1 MHPRKALILGFALA
15 FPGVAAASGSSAM
28 GVPRVQQPT
37 ATPEQEAVE
46 YYNDGISYR
55 DKADKYEAE
64 AAAPDTDA
72 AKKAK
77 LLDKS
82 KSQHE
87 SSIKKYLKAVAKNP
101 QMVPAWGSLGYAYRK
116 SGNLPAAL
124 EAYDKALAL
133 EKNYTPAIEYRA
145 EAYLGL
151 NRFDDVKSAYMVLF
165 NADRKRADELA
176 SAMHKYVEKR
186 QADPAG
192 VDPAA
197 LQDFG
202 KWVAERKQL
211 ASQTSSIADPNA
223 PPRW

>member
-1 MHPRKALILGFALA
+1 M
-15 FPGVAAASGSSAM
+15 
-28 GVPRVQQPT
+28 PT

-55 DKADKYEAE
+55 DKADKLEAE
-64 AAAPDTDA
+64 AAAPDADA

-77 LLDKS
+77 LLEKS

-87 SSIKKYLKAVAKNP
+87 SSIKKYQKAVAKNP

-116 SGNLPAAL
+116 TGNYPAAL

-151 NRFDDVKSAYMVLF
+151 NRLDDVKSAYMALF
-165 NADRKRADELA
+165 NMDRKRADELA
-176 SAMHKYVEKR
+176 AAMQKYVDKK
-186 QADPAG
+186 QGDPAG

-197 LQDFG
+197 LQEFG

-211 ASQTSSIADPNA
+211 SSQTSSITDPNA
-223 PPRW
+223 PARW

>member
-1 MHPRKALILGFALA
+1 MHKPAALVLTLALA
-15 FPGVAAASGSSAM
+15 LPGVAAASGSSAM
-28 GVPRVQQPT
+28 SAPRVQQPT

-55 DKADKYEAE
+55 DKADKLEAE

-151 NRFDDVKSAYMVLF
+151 NRLDDVKSAYMALF
-165 NADRKRADELA
+165 NTDRKRADELA
-176 SAMHKYVEKR
+176 SAMQKYVERK
-186 QADPAG
+186 QGDPAG

-197 LQDFG
+197 LQEFG

-223 PPRW
+223 PARW

>member
-1 MHPRKALILGFALA
+1 MRQPAALA
-15 FPGVAAASGSSAM
+15 LTLSLALPGFAAASGSSAM
-28 GVPRVQQPT
+28 SAPRPQMPS

-64 AAAPDTDA
+64 AAAENDA
-72 AKKAK
+72 AKKVK
-77 LLDKS
+77 LLEKS
-82 KSQHE
+82 RSQHE
-87 SSIKKYLKAVAKNP
+87 SSIKKYLKAAAKNP
-101 QMVPAWGSLGYAYRK
+101 QMFQAWGSLGYAYRK
-116 SGNLPAAL
+116 TGRTPVAL

-151 NRFDDVKSAYMVLF
+151 DRLDDVKSAYMLLF

-176 SAMHKYVEKR
+176 SAMQKYVEKR

-197 LQDFG
+197 LQEFG
-202 KWVAERKQL
+202 KWVAERTQL
-211 ASQTSSIADPNA
+211 ASQTSSLADPRA
-223 PPRW
+223 PARW

>member
-1 MHPRKALILGFALA
+1 MRPSAALVLALSLSI
-15 FPGVAAASGSSAM
+15 PGLAAASGSSPA
-28 GVPRVQQPT
+28 PRVQAP
-37 ATPEQEAVE
+37 APSPEQEAVE

-55 DKADKYEAE
+55 DKADKYETE
-64 AAAPDTDA
+64 AAGVTDA

-77 LLDKS
+77 LLEKS

-101 QMVPAWGSLGYAYRK
+101 QMFQAWGSLGYAYRK
-116 SGNLPAAL
+116 TGNFPAAL

-133 EKNYTPAIEYRA
+133 EKTYTPAIEYRA

-151 NRFDDVKSAYMVLF
+151 NRLEDVKTAYMVLF

-176 SAMHKYVEKR
+176 SAMQKYVEKR
-186 QADPAG
+186 QNDPAG
-192 VDPAA
+192 VDPTA
-197 LQDFG
+197 LQEFG

-211 ASQTSSIADPNA
+211 ATQTSSLTDPNA
-223 PPRW
+223 PARW

>member
-1 MHPRKALILGFALA
+1 MRQPTALA
-15 FPGVAAASGSSAM
+15 LALALSIPGLAAASGSSAM
-28 GVPRVQQPT
+28 SAPRPQQPT

-64 AAAPDTDA
+64 AAVETDA

-77 LLDKS
+77 LLEKS

-101 QMVPAWGSLGYAYRK
+101 QMFQAWGSLGYAYRK
-116 SGNLPAAL
+116 TGNYPVAL

-133 EKNYTPAIEYRA
+133 EKSYTPAIEYRA
-145 EAYLGL
+145 EACLGL
-151 NRFDDVKSAYMVLF
+151 NRFDDVKSAYMLLF

-176 SAMHKYVEKR
+176 AAMQKYVEMR
-186 QADPAG
+186 QANPEG

-197 LQDFG
+197 FQEFG

-211 ASQTSSIADPNA
+211 ASQTSSLSDPNVPA
-223 PPRW
+223 RW

>member
-1 MHPRKALILGFALA
+1 MRQPAALA
-15 FPGVAAASGSSAM
+15 LTLSLAIPGLAAASGSSAM
-28 GVPRVQQPT
+28 PSVQAPT
-37 ATPEQEAVE
+37 PSPEQEALE

-64 AAAPDTDA
+64 AAAENDV

-77 LLDKS
+77 LLEKS

-101 QMVPAWGSLGYAYRK
+101 QMFQAWGSLGYAYRRT
-116 SGNLPAAL
+116 GNTPVAL

-151 NRFDDVKSAYMVLF
+151 NRLDDVKSAYMLLF

-176 SAMHKYVEKR
+176 SAMQKYVEKR

-197 LQDFG
+197 LQEFG
-202 KWVAERKQL
+202 RWVAERKQL
-211 ASQTSSIADPNA
+211 ASQTSSLTDPNA
-223 PPRW
+223 PARW

>member
-1 MHPRKALILGFALA
+1 MHQPSALVLTLVLA
-15 FPGVAAASGSSAM
+15 IPGLAAASGSSAVSAPAARM
-28 GVPRVQQPT
+28 PT

-55 DKADKYEAE
+55 DKADKYEIE
-64 AAAPDTDA
+64 AAAENDA

-77 LLDKS
+77 LLEKS

-116 SGNLPAAL
+116 TGNYPLAL
-124 EAYDKALAL
+124 ETYDKALAL
-133 EKNYTPAIEYRA
+133 EKSYTPAIEYRA

-151 NRFDDVKSAYMVLF
+151 NRLDDVKTAYMTLF
-165 NADRKRADELA
+165 NTDRKRADELA
-176 SAMHKYVEKR
+176 TAMQKYVEKR
-186 QADPAG
+186 KDDPAG

-197 LQDFG
+197 LEEFG

-211 ASQTSSIADPNA
+211 ASQTSSLTDPNA
-223 PPRW
+223 PARW

>member
-1 MHPRKALILGFALA
+1 MRQRAALALILSLA
-15 FPGVAAASGSSAM
+15 IPGLAAASGSSAM
-28 GVPRVQQPT
+28 SAPAPKMPT

-46 YYNDGISYR
+46 YYNDGISCR

-64 AAAPDTDA
+64 AAAESGVP
-72 AKKAK
+72 KKAK
-77 LLDKS
+77 LLEKS

-87 SSIKKYLKAVAKNP
+87 SSIRKYLKAVAKNP

-133 EKNYTPAIEYRA
+133 EKNYTPAVEYRA

-151 NRFDDVKSAYMVLF
+151 NRLDDVKSAYMLLF
-165 NADRKRADELA
+165 IADRKRADELA
-176 SAMHKYVEKR
+176 SAMQKYVEKR

-192 VDPAA
+192 VDPEA
-197 LQDFG
+197 LQEFG

-211 ASQTSSIADPNA
+211 ASQTSSLTDPNA
-223 PPRW
+223 PARW